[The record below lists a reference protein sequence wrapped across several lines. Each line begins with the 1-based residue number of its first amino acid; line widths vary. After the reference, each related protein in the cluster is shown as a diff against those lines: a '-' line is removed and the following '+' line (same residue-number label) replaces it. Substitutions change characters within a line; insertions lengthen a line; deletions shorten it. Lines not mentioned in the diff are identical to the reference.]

1 MQSNHTLLVVL
12 LAVTAGILA
21 SLLVATLINPPAA
34 QADTSVSGG
43 DYVFGTGA
51 YSTKRDL
58 LYVINRRHEVLLVYG
73 LDLNKKDLERI
84 EAVDLRGAFGQEDER
99 R

>member
-1 MQSNHTLLVVL
+1 MQNNQTLIVVL
-12 LAVTAGILA
+12 LAVTAGILTA
-21 SLLVATLINPPAA
+21 LLVATLTTHQSA

-58 LYVINRRHEVLLVYG
+58 LYVINRRQEVLLVYG
-73 LDLNKKDLERI
+73 LNLNDKDLERVD
-84 EAVDLRGAFGQEDER
+84 AVDLRGAFGQKDER
-99 R
+99 K